1 MPPHEAATPRPQSRP
16 WLLGHGRR
24 SGDWPSWRTRR
35 PRAWRASGVEGAE
48 PLVSPVGERA
58 SRGHKGVSW
67 LEPPNSASASPG
79 TPPKHRS
86 PHRPKQPRPGRR
98 CKLLDLLVAS
108 ITDGEGEQADRLLVG
123 DGGTFCRTARL
134 RPTRTPRDL
143 EVVDPGPFYGPYPL
157 RNNPKR
163 PPSPVAGSNQAP
175 VSPRLPAVGGA
186 GEGEVRATKTL
197 LEAGDRPVEGL
208 TRLLPRPKLCPS
220 RQILRTPTHSCIS
233 EVIHGSL

>member
-1 MPPHEAATPRPQSRP
+1 MAA
-16 WLLGHGRR
+16 
-24 SGDWPSWRTRR
+24 R
-35 PRAWRASGVEGAE
+35 PRSAKRRLAVVANPSPASLAGFGGRGGGAPRQPRRGTRFAW
-48 PLVSPVGERA
+48 PQ
-58 SRGHKGVSW
+58 GVSW